1 MAWIA
6 IDAGTTVI
14 KAVAF
19 SRTGEELA
27 LSRANTEVLR
37 PQDEY
42 SEQSQESVWNA
53 VASTVREAAQ
63 QCSEPIEGIVSTAQ
77 GDGCWLVDAS
87 GIPVRNA
94 ILWND
99 GRAHEIVE
107 RWREE
112 DVIGQAFRISGS
124 ASYPGLPNAILRW
137 LSLYE
142 PQSLTRARWALTC
155 NGWLFSCMT
164 GRYAADLSDASNPF
178 CDIKHRRYSPELLRL
193 FQLEEHLEKLPPV
206 AQGSKLIAPLKA
218 TAAQQMGLSAG
229 IPVLMAPYDIVTTA
243 FGCGVNTPER
253 ACIILGTTICTETIL
268 PDIDLTQAASGTT
281 IAFEDGQFLRAMP
294 TLTGCE
300 ALRWGATLFAGGDQQ
315 RLEQLAQ
322 AACVSLEGAFFLP
335 YLSAAGERAPFLE
348 PKARGSFHGLS
359 FNTSPSRI
367 AHALYEGLAFV
378 IRECLERTAHPALQS
393 VSVAG
398 GGARSDFWCQMIADA
413 TGRKVIRPAG
423 NELGAR
429 GAFLWALKTTG
440 NMDQVKKVSLG
451 IETGT
456 STFTPRTSE
465 YDLFSSRYRTW
476 LVLRESSSPQWSMLR
491 GER

>member
-19 SRTGEELA
+19 SRTGKELA

-37 PQDEY
+37 PQNEY
-42 SEQSQESVWNA
+42 SEQSQESVWQA
-53 VASTVREAAQ
+53 VASTVRQTAQ

-99 GRAHEIVE
+99 GRAYEIVE

-112 DVIGQAFRISGS
+112 GIIDQAFRVSGS

-137 LSLYE
+137 LSLHE
-142 PQSLTRARWALTC
+142 PQTLARARWALTC

-178 CDIKHRRYSPELLRL
+178 CDIKHRQYSPDLLRL
-193 FQLEEHLEKLPPV
+193 FQLEEHLEKLPPI
-206 AQGSKLIAPLKA
+206 AQGNDLRAPL
-218 TAAQQMGLSAG
+218 TSSAAQQMGLPAG

-253 ACIILGTTICTETIL
+253 ACVILGTTICTETIL
-268 PDIDLTQAASGTT
+268 PDMDLTQVASGTT

-300 ALRWGATLFAGGDQQ
+300 ALRWGSTLFSGGDQQ

-322 AACVSLEGAFFLP
+322 AACVSRDGAFFLP

-359 FNTSPSRI
+359 FNASPWQI

-378 IRECLERTAHPALQS
+378 IRECIERTAHPALQS

-398 GGARSDFWCQMIADA
+398 GGARSDFWCQMIADV

-423 NELGAR
+423 NELGAL
-429 GAFLWALKTTG
+429 GAFLWALKITG
-440 NMDQVKKVSLG
+440 NTDHAQKVSLS

-456 STFTPRTSE
+456 TTFVPRTAE
-465 YDLFSSRYRTW
+465 FDLISRRYKTW
-476 LVLRESSSPQWSMLR
+476 LALRDASSSQWQMLRE
-491 GER
+491 ER